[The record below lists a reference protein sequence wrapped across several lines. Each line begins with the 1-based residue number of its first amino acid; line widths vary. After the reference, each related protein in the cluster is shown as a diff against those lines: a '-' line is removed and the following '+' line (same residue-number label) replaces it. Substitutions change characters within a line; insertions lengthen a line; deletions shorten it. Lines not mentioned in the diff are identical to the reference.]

1 MDRPSTGIDALD
13 ELLGRLG
20 VGDNVVWQAPDPA
33 DIEPFVEAFLATA
46 HGDTPL
52 TYLSFRL
59 PPAAVLDRFG
69 QVWDSDRFTLLDGWT
84 GSQHAS
90 SEPSVAVAGLPPQAL
105 VRRLKDPTDME
116 QVNRELSEIEDE
128 LGPGARYVFDD
139 LTSMQRLWGPEPA
152 LALFLRC
159 CPRLYQERTVAYW
172 LLERDAHPPTFRSQ
186 LADITQVILDLDTTA
201 TQPAERTLQVVKAD
215 GHSPAV
221 LGRTLR
227 YAVGDNGAIDVL
239 RTASGTRE
247 RIGEQVRAERIAT
260 GLSQAELARR
270 IGVSPSALSQVERG
284 RHGLSGET
292 LTRLWATLGIPF
304 GPAASPAS
312 PPYRLARRGARQ
324 PVAPAPGV
332 SGETVAPGALRAGRA
347 RADLRRQQQRPPP
360 LRNQAAR
367 AAAHPGGRAG
377 TPARP
382 GHPHPAAGRRHPA
395 RHPAGHR
402 LAQPGQGTGTG
413 TVATP
418 QTLSH
423 ARPVPPR
430 VGDPLPTPRRRAVQ
444 EG

>member
-1 MDRPSTGIDALD
+1 MARPSTGIDALD
-13 ELLGRLG
+13 ELLGGLG
-20 VGDNVVWQAPDPA
+20 VGDNVVWQAPDPV

-69 QVWDSDRFTLLDGWT
+69 EVWDSDRFTLLDGWT

-90 SEPSVAVAGLPPQAL
+90 SEPAVAAAGLPPQAL

-116 QVNRELSEIEDE
+116 QVNRELAEIEDE

-139 LTSMQRLWGPEPA
+139 LTSMQRLWGPDDA

-172 LLERDAHPPTFRSQ
+172 LLERDAHLPTFRSR

-221 LGRTLR
+221 IGRTLR
-227 YAVGDNGAIDVL
+227 YAVGDDGGIDVL
-239 RTASGTRE
+239 RTASGARE

-304 GPAASPAS
+304 GPAASPTS

-324 PVAPAPGV
+324 PLAPG
-332 SGETVAPGALRAGRA
+332 SGMHGETVLQEPSGLAVHELTFAASSSGRRPFETKQSELLLMLEGALELQLGQETHTLQQGDAILLATQPVTGWRNLA
-347 RADLRRQQQRPPP
+347 RE
-360 LRNQAAR
+360 
-367 AAAHPGGRAG
+367 
-377 TPARP
+377 PARV
-382 GHPHPAAGRRHPA
+382 
-395 RHPAGHR
+395 
-402 LAQPGQGTGTG
+402 LW
-413 TVATP
+413 
-418 QTLSH
+418 LLL
-423 ARPVPPR
+423 RP
-430 VGDPLPTPRRRAVQ
+430 
-444 EG
+444 

>member
-1 MDRPSTGIDALD
+1 MDRPSTGIEALD

-46 HGDTPL
+46 HGDAPL

-69 QVWDSDRFTLLDGWT
+69 QVWDSNRFTLLDGWT

-105 VRRLKDPTDME
+105 VRRLKDPADME

-139 LTSMQRLWGPEPA
+139 LTSMQRLWGPEPT

-172 LLERDAHPPTFRSQ
+172 LLERDVHPPTFRSQ

-227 YAVGDNGAIDVL
+227 YAVADNGAIDVL
-239 RTASGTRE
+239 RTASGTRK

-324 PVAPAPGV
+324 PLAPG
-332 SGETVAPGALRAGRA
+332 SGMHGETVLQEPSGLAVHELTFAANSSGRRPFETKQSELLLILEGALELQLGQEAHTLQQGDAILLATQPVTGWRNPA
-347 RADLRRQQQRPPP
+347 RE
-360 LRNQAAR
+360 AAR
-367 AAAHPGGRAG
+367 VLWLLLKP
-377 TPARP
+377 
-382 GHPHPAAGRRHPA
+382 
-395 RHPAGHR
+395 
-402 LAQPGQGTGTG
+402 
-413 TVATP
+413 
-418 QTLSH
+418 
-423 ARPVPPR
+423 
-430 VGDPLPTPRRRAVQ
+430 
-444 EG
+444 

>member
-33 DIEPFVEAFLATA
+33 DIEPYVEAFLATA

-186 LADITQVILDLDTTA
+186 LADITQVILDLDMA
-201 TQPAERTLQVVKAD
+201 PRP
-215 GHSPAV
+215 SPPSEPCRSSRPT
-221 LGRTLR
+221 GIPPPSS
-227 YAVGDNGAIDVL
+227 GAP
-239 RTASGTRE
+239 SGTRS
-247 RIGEQVRAERIAT
+247 AT
-260 GLSQAELARR
+260 M
-270 IGVSPSALSQVERG
+270 VPSTSSAQ
-284 RHGLSGET
+284 
-292 LTRLWATLGIPF
+292 
-304 GPAASPAS
+304 
-312 PPYRLARRGARQ
+312 RLAHESASASRSGPNASLPACPRLSWPAGSAS
-324 PVAPAPGV
+324 APAHCPRS
-332 SGETVAPGALRAGRA
+332 SGAATACPV
-347 RADLRRQQQRPPP
+347 RP
-360 LRNQAAR
+360 
-367 AAAHPGGRAG
+367 
-377 TPARP
+377 
-382 GHPHPAAGRRHPA
+382 
-395 RHPAGHR
+395 
-402 LAQPGQGTGTG
+402 
-413 TVATP
+413 
-418 QTLSH
+418 
-423 ARPVPPR
+423 
-430 VGDPLPTPRRRAVQ
+430 
-444 EG
+444 

>member
-69 QVWDSDRFTLLDGWT
+69 QVWDNDRFTLLDGWT

-105 VRRLKDPTDME
+105 VRRLKDPADME
-116 QVNRELSEIEDE
+116 QVNHELSEIEDE

-139 LTSMQRLWGPEPA
+139 LTSMQRLWGPEAA

-247 RIGEQVRAERIAT
+247 RIGEQIRAERIAT

-292 LTRLWATLGIPF
+292 LTRLWATLGIPY
-304 GPAASPAS
+304 GPAANPSPL
-312 PPYRLARRGARQ
+312 PYRLARRGARQ

-332 SGETVAPGALRAGRA
+332 SGETVLQQPSGLVAHELTFAANSSGRRPFETKQPELLLLLEGALEVQLGQ
-347 RADLRRQQQRPPP
+347 DTHTLQQGDAILLATQPVTGW
-360 LRNQAAR
+360 RN
-367 AAAHPGGRAG
+367 
-377 TPARP
+377 PARE
-382 GHPHPAAGRRHPA
+382 PA
-395 RHPAGHR
+395 RM
-402 LAQPGQGTGTG
+402 LW
-413 TVATP
+413 
-418 QTLSH
+418 LLL
-423 ARPVPPR
+423 RP
-430 VGDPLPTPRRRAVQ
+430 
-444 EG
+444 

>member
-33 DIEPFVEAFLATA
+33 DIEPYVEAFLATA

-227 YAVGDNGAIDVL
+227 YTVGDNGAIDVL

-247 RIGEQVRAERIAT
+247 RIGEQIRAERIAT

-304 GPAASPAS
+304 GPAASPTS

-324 PVAPAPGV
+324 PLAPG
-332 SGETVAPGALRAGRA
+332 SGMHGETVLQEPSGLAVHELTFAANSSGRRPFETKQPELLLILEGALELQLGQETHT
-347 RADLRRQQQRPPP
+347 LQQGDAILLATPPVTGW
-360 LRNQAAR
+360 RN
-367 AAAHPGGRAG
+367 
-377 TPARP
+377 PARES
-382 GHPHPAAGRRHPA
+382 A
-395 RHPAGHR
+395 RVLWLLLKP
-402 LAQPGQGTGTG
+402 
-413 TVATP
+413 
-418 QTLSH
+418 
-423 ARPVPPR
+423 
-430 VGDPLPTPRRRAVQ
+430 
-444 EG
+444 

>member
-1 MDRPSTGIDALD
+1 MDRPSTGIEALD

-59 PPAAVLDRFG
+59 PLAAVLDRFG

-227 YAVGDNGAIDVL
+227 YTVGDNGAIDVL

-247 RIGEQVRAERIAT
+247 RIGEQIRAERIAT

-304 GPAASPAS
+304 GPAASPTS

-324 PVAPAPGV
+324 PLAPG
-332 SGETVAPGALRAGRA
+332 SGMHGETVLQEPSGLAVHELTFAANSSGRRPFETKQPELLLILEGALELQLGQETHT
-347 RADLRRQQQRPPP
+347 LQQGDAILLATQPVTGW
-360 LRNQAAR
+360 RNPASE
-367 AAAHPGGRAG
+367 
-377 TPARP
+377 PARVLWLLLKP
-382 GHPHPAAGRRHPA
+382 
-395 RHPAGHR
+395 
-402 LAQPGQGTGTG
+402 
-413 TVATP
+413 
-418 QTLSH
+418 
-423 ARPVPPR
+423 
-430 VGDPLPTPRRRAVQ
+430 
-444 EG
+444 